1 MDTLLWAAVLVL
13 VTSFL
18 SNVSPFVGGSYT
30 LIATFELSALGFS
43 PTNFLVVVLISAVG
57 AAAAKVVIYYGAFGF
72 KGLLQRN
79 KNVRLIG
86 RYSSTGPFY
95 LALFVAAFL
104 PVFPFDDFVF
114 IGAGATSA
122 SVGLMTAVTLASK
135 VAKSFVE
142 ILLEFTV
149 LSGVASL
156 LGTQSLLVTGA
167 LTVVFLVIGVVI
179 FSVDWEAVIVRV
191 RRQGDKTSGQAKA
204 L

>member
-191 RRQGDKTSGQAKA
+191 RRQGGKTSGQAKA